1 MDYSLA
7 HAVWPLMVVA
17 ISTSHRLIRSKSQ
30 AEIAQSPGN
39 KANPDVTERHK
50 SRRRDGNATPIYIA
64 FPDAKAKR
72 MAGVVADH
80 SRGGLGIVCRHKF
93 EAGTILIVCPLQS
106 VGLTPWCQVEVVAC
120 RKAKFGWRL
129 SCRFVTPHPNTVS
142 MLFGL

>member
-17 ISTSHRLIRSKSQ
+17 IATSHRLIRSKSQ
-30 AEIAQSPGN
+30 AAIAQSPGT
-39 KANPDVTERHK
+39 KAKTYATERRK
-50 SRRRDGNATPIYIA
+50 SRRRDGNGTPIYVA
-64 FPDAKAKR
+64 FPDAKAER

-80 SRGGLGIVCRHKF
+80 SRGGLGIFCRHEF
-93 EAGTILIVCPLQS
+93 ETGTILIVCPLQS

-120 RKAKFGWRL
+120 RKTKSGWRL
-129 SCRFVTPHPNTVS
+129 SCRFVAPHPNTVS